1 MRLSP
6 YILVIP
12 ALLFITGCSEPTEPA
27 EVAEAFL
34 AELADADIQD
44 AKVYA
49 SPDTHKLLELAQKF
63 GQTPKYDDFEFTLVE
78 EKVQGDLATVIY
90 TNYQGNN
97 KPVHLKKIDGK
108 WKVHEKKQ

>member
-1 MRLSP
+1 ML
-6 YILVIP
+6 
-12 ALLFITGCSEPTEPA
+12 ALLLISGCSEPTEPA

-34 AELADADIQD
+34 TELADADID
-44 AKVYA
+44 EAKAYA

-63 GQTPKYDDFEFTLVE
+63 GQTPKHENFEFTLVE
-78 EKVQGDLATVIY
+78 QKIQGELATVIY
-90 TNYQGNN
+90 TNHQGNN